1 MADDAAT
8 RHHGLGDTAT
18 VYGWTS
24 ILLHWI
30 TSITVIALWFIGKSI
45 FSGDSAAVDERRALH
60 VSIAASAWLVILI
73 RIAWRFREGHPRVR
87 GQTLLIHRVAK
98 TAHYAMLILLVAMLV
113 SGPAMVW
120 AEGNAIGIF
129 GVLSIP
135 SPFAASGTLRDLAW
149 TLHSNAALLLFL
161 LVLAHIAGALKH
173 LMFHS
178 DDTFVRMIWPGKVE
192 AP

>member
-1 MADDAAT
+1 MSKDAAT
-8 RHHGLGDTAT
+8 KHQRLGDTAT

-30 TSITVIALWFIGKSI
+30 TSITVIVLWFIGKSI
-45 FSGDSAAVDERRALH
+45 FAAESTSIDERRALH
-60 VSIAASAWLVILI
+60 VSIAASAWLVILV

-87 GQTLLIHRVAK
+87 GQTLIIHRVAK
-98 TAHYAMLILLVAMLV
+98 TAHYTMLILLLVMLI

-120 AEGNAIGIF
+120 AEGNSIGIF
-129 GVLSIP
+129 GLLSIP
-135 SPFAASGTLRDLAW
+135 SPLDASGPLRDLAW

-161 LVLAHIAGALKH
+161 LVLVHIGGALKH

-192 AP
+192 TP